1 MNGRK
6 ILCKVIGSMVLA
18 FTLALSGISIPD
30 RENVEQRMNVTMI
43 AQAASTRKCHLMGTS
58 NVSVYG
64 DTALSKRI
72 GTIFPTDEIT
82 VITVTGKY
90 SKVKYPISGNRTK
103 TGYIGTGAILL
114 STGGSTRYV
123 TKNMT
128 TYQHY
133 SGSPA
138 YGTATV
144 GDMVT
149 VLGTYG
155 NYTQIKYPV
164 SFGYKYAFI
173 TTSDAN
179 AYLSITKNGIV
190 NNNFNSGAY
199 SISGNLLKVNGVS
212 MTEYR
217 LGSKYTSSRYAN
229 VNGKLVDM
237 YGWQCCGY
245 ARYIQTK
252 LYGYNDK
259 SAPARFRNVAGTVSP
274 GKLTAAKL
282 KSAVQAA
289 GVGAHFRTQGSNHS
303 MAIIAVTDS
312 GFTVTDANSDG
323 RNTIRV
329 ISYTWS
335 SYISSK
341 YGGRGI
347 LYMMKYIG

>member
-1 MNGRK
+1 MKGRK

-18 FTLALSGISIPD
+18 FTLVLSGISIPD
-30 RENVEQRMNVTMI
+30 GENAEKGTSATMV
-43 AQAASTRKCHLMGTS
+43 AQAASTRMCHLMGTS
-58 NVSVYG
+58 NVTAYS
-64 DTALSKRI
+64 DTTLTKKI

-82 VITVTGKY
+82 VIVVTGKY
-90 SKVKYPISGNRTK
+90 SKVTYPISGNRTK
-103 TGYIGTGAILL
+103 TGYIRTSAILL
-114 STGGSTRYV
+114 ATGGSTRYV
-123 TKNMT
+123 TRNMT

-133 SGSPA
+133 SGSPV

-144 GDMVT
+144 GDMVM

-155 NYTQIKYPV
+155 SYTQIKYPV

-179 AYLSITKNGIV
+179 AYLSTTKDGSA
-190 NNNFNSGAY
+190 NNNSGSRSY
-199 SISGNLLKVNGVS
+199 SISGNLLEVNGVP

-229 VNGKLVDM
+229 VNGRLVDM

-252 LYGYNDK
+252 LYGCNDK
-259 SAPARFRNVAGTVSP
+259 NAPAKFRNVAGTVSA
-274 GKLTAAKL
+274 GNLTAARL

-329 ISYTWS
+329 VSYTWS

-341 YGGRGI
+341 YGSRGI
-347 LYMMKYIG
+347 LYMMKYTG